1 MLNNKK
7 NKNGFTLLEGIVA
20 IFLVTVG
27 IGGAYTL
34 ISQTISSAIISSQ
47 KLIASYLVQEG
58 IEIVRN
64 IRDTNWLEG
73 NNWNDGLSSGDWEA
87 DYKTQN
93 LTQSYTGNFLNID
106 SEGFY
111 SYSSG
116 SPTIFK
122 RKISISP
129 EGDDILKVIVVIE
142 WQERGRTHQIRA
154 QENLYNWR

>member
-129 EGDDILKVIVVIE
+129 EGDDILKVIVVVE